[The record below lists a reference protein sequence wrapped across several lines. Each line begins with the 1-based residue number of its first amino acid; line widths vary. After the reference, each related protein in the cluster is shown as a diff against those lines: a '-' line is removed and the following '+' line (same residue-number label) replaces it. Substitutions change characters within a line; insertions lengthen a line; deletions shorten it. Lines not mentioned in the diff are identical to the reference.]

1 MGWASY
7 AEPIISPAIAPN
19 IFRLK
24 RNDKLR
30 DEKLLKRIYLLLNE
44 P

>member
-7 AEPIISPAIAPN
+7 AEPITSPTIAPN
-19 IFRLK
+19 IFTLK
-24 RNDKLR
+24 RKAKLK
-30 DEKLLKRIYLLLNE
+30 DQKLLKRSY